1 MLRQELF
8 GVGIM
13 LNKFKSFETK
23 PRCIDLAFA
32 DRFSI
37 SLVDSNKL
45 NLLKPKDLSI
55 LVRNFYNDT
64 YTMDQFGCSSLIAYF
79 G

>member
-8 GVGIM
+8 GVGII
-13 LNKFKSFETK
+13 LVNKFKSFETK

-37 SLVDSNKL
+37 SLVDSNKF
-45 NLLKPKDLSI
+45 
-55 LVRNFYNDT
+55 LVF
-64 YTMDQFGCSSLIAYF
+64 
-79 G
+79 